1 MILAVE
7 FLDSKGQDRQ
17 RISIS
22 VEKSFTEKGSASTSD
37 FMGTWSEKKFQKPV
51 PYKWLILVLNK

>member
-51 PYKWLILVLNK
+51 PYK